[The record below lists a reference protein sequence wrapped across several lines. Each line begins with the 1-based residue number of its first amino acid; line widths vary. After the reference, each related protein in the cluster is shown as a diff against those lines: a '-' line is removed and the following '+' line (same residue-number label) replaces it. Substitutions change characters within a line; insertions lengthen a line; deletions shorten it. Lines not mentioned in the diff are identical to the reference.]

1 MPNPALGQF
10 NDNGAAHGAQDV
22 IIGGVVWSVDA
33 LNYERMS
40 RWVVINDSRGRPK
53 RQIGTEE
60 VPIVSITL
68 QWVGNATGSATDGTG
83 MGGVNVNPP
92 AMFATFNIA
101 INGVSTTWIIEKVG
115 LVFSANGEAKI
126 NVGARYQL
134 G

>member
-10 NDNGAAHGAQDV
+10 NDNSAAAGAQDV
-22 IIGGVVWSVDA
+22 TIGGYVWSVDA

-40 RWVVINDSRGRPK
+40 RWVVINDSRGRAK
-53 RQIGTEE
+53 RQFGTEE
-60 VPIVSITL
+60 VPTLTITL
-68 QWVGNATGSATDGTG
+68 QWVGNPTGAGTDGTG

-92 AMFATFNIA
+92 ALFASFTIA
-101 INGVSTTWIIEKVG
+101 INAVTTTWIIEKVG
-115 LVFSANGEAKI
+115 LVFSAAGESKI